1 VAYIKAGS
9 PVGLASYESS
19 GSSVASFSTPSG
31 NISCG
36 VFGSSISAALCFIQA
51 NSWPSVPAQTC
62 SHFGDWTDHSLRAS
76 SGGVL
81 RGDCFSEQP
90 FTMPGKVLPY
100 GSTISN
106 GSVGCRSE
114 SAFLACAHLASGNGF
129 VISKAILHTY
139 GTVLPAHGN

>member
-1 VAYIKAGS
+1 
-9 PVGLASYESS
+9 
-19 GSSVASFSTPSG
+19 VASFSTPSG

-36 VFGSSISAALCFIQA
+36 LFGSTIAAALCFVDQ
-51 NSWPSVPAQTC
+51 NSWPSVAAQTC

-76 SGGVL
+76 ASGVL

-100 GSTISN
+100 GSKISN
-106 GSVGCRSE
+106 GAVACRSE

-129 VISKAILHTY
+129 VISKAIFHTY
-139 GTVLPAHGN
+139 GTVQAPHGN